1 MASIDSIGF
10 KINRKNQNGRKM
22 VMGSSSGKL
31 TIEKS
36 QDLAIKWKQKFEGNI
51 YKIGFEKVKVR
62 K

>member
-1 MASIDSIGF
+1 
-10 KINRKNQNGRKM
+10 M

-51 YKIGFEKVKVR
+51 YKIGFEKLKVR